1 MQTKELRTLYF
12 GVNSNTPANTLLQNN
27 ISLYSWVTKNKPA
40 PNFWGR
46 KIVGDQALTRDEIE
60 YLHRRGCKVAAIYPL
75 PMNKTKKSHGI
86 AAAEE
91 AATVAAAIGIGRKSA
106 IFCMVGDDSEVT
118 TLFMKGYAQRI
129 LELGYTPAFMA
140 NTDANFA
147 FDREFCRG
155 WQTDREIF
163 SQCVVWATSPSL
175 KEFNRITTSH
185 LIRPEE
191 WIPFAPSAIKRADIA
206 VWRYGA
212 ECHPID
218 TNDGRLTSFDLD
230 LVLDQETIINLM
242 F

>member
-1 MQTKELRTLYF
+1 METKQLKTLYF
-12 GVNSNTPANTLLQNN
+12 GVNTTTPANSLLQNN

-60 YLHRRGCKVAAIYPL
+60 YLHRRGCKVAALYPL
-75 PMNKTKKSHGI
+75 SENKTKKSHGI
-86 AAAEE
+86 TAAEAAAS
-91 AATVAAAIGIGRKSA
+91 AAVALGIRQRSA
-106 IFCMVGDDSEVT
+106 VFCIIGDDSEVT

-129 LELGYTPAFMA
+129 LELGYTPAFIA
-140 NTDANFA
+140 NTDANYA

-218 TNDGRLTSFDLD
+218 TNDGKATSFDLD
-230 LVLDQETIINLM
+230 LVLDPEVIINLM
-242 F
+242 Y